1 LDLLT
6 KQLLARLTRLWG
18 WNNLNTFFKTI
29 SRYLEIVVEKSIRG
43 CQIFRG
49 TKKYWVKMYQ
59 HCHKNTNWP
68 NNIPTQM
75 PKNIPNGHEM
85 YQNFLTQGL

>member
-49 TKKYWVKMYQ
+49 TKKYWVKSGQ
-59 HCHKNTNWP
+59 TISLPKCPK
-68 NNIPTQM
+68 ISQM
-75 PKNIPNGHEM
+75 AMKCTKI
-85 YQNFLTQGL
+85 F